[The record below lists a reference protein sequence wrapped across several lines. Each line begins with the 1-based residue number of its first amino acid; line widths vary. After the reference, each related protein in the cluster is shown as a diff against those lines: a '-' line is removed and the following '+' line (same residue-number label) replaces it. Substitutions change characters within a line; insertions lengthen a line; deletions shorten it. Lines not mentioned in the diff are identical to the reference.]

1 MQSHDEKCPLSDVAI
16 THNLFIHRS
25 TAVRACGLLRS
36 AVLYSNFTEHRE
48 SLPYTISKPYEH
60 CYYSRYANV
69 HTSADPDVGSY
80 TNANTNPVA
89 HTGAFSYT
97 HSYTCTHPNAH
108 SHGHAGS
115 YRYGYCNPR
124 TDPIP

>member
-69 HTSADPDVGSY
+69 HTSADPDVGS
-80 TNANTNPVA
+80 NTNPVA